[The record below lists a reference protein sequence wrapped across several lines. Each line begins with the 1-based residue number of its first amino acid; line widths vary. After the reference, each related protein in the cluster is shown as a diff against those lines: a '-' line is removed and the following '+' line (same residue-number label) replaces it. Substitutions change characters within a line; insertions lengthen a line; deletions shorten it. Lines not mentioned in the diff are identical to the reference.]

1 MADFAD
7 MLGGGF
13 ESDEDNKKVPAK
25 NKEPAKDS
33 NKMNESEFEKIDV
46 SQTK

>member
-13 ESDEDNKKVPAK
+13 ESDEDDKKPPAK
-25 NKEPAKDS
+25 KPDHSKD
-33 NKMNESEFEKIDV
+33 KKLEESEFEKIDV
-46 SQTK
+46 S

>member
-13 ESDEDNKKVPAK
+13 ESDEDDKKPPAK
-25 NKEPAKDS
+25 KPDHSKD
-33 NKMNESEFEKIDV
+33 KKLEESEFEKLDV
-46 SQTK
+46 S

>member
-13 ESDEDNKKVPAK
+13 ESDEDDKKPLAK
-25 NKEPAKDS
+25 KADTSKD
-33 NKMNESEFEKIDV
+33 KRLEESEFEKIDV
-46 SQTK
+46 S